1 MLAKDPPPGV
11 AAFTPNQ
18 SDITKIQAQITGP
31 EGSPFEGG
39 IFLLTVNIT
48 GRYPFEPPRCRFLT
62 PLYHPN
68 IDSGGRICLDTLK
81 TPPAGSWSPAV
92 SLPSLL
98 LSIRSL
104 MAEPNPDDG
113 LVPDISELYKRNP
126 TEWHRVAKERARSE
140 ATMEKLEEMESLL
153 DRECST
159 NNNNSLQESIVT
171 GNVNNEGPQQ
181 TSKVDSKAALSSV
194 ELKNVDYE
202 RDSKRSKLSSR
213 R

>member
-1 MLAKDPPPGV
+1 
-11 AAFTPNQ
+11 
-18 SDITKIQAQITGP
+18 
-31 EGSPFEGG
+31 
-39 IFLLTVNIT
+39 
-48 GRYPFEPPRCRFLT
+48 
-62 PLYHPN
+62 
-68 IDSGGRICLDTLK
+68 
-81 TPPAGSWSPAV
+81 
-92 SLPSLL
+92 
-98 LSIRSL
+98 